1 VKRDGKEEGS
11 LIKKCKGK
19 IYICQ
24 RRKNEGKGGVK

>member
-11 LIKKCKGK
+11 LIEKYIGQ
-19 IYICQ
+19 IYICK